1 MKSAIGRELY
11 DLPSAKQ
18 TAIGVAVGTVL
29 LDLCLI
35 RYNFSERDRLT
46 LALVAFAIIVYLSHG
61 DLKSIG
67 LQSRPV
73 QGWAVW
79 VRTSIKIAF
88 VVAICI
94 VTGWGLC
101 YLAGYQIPFHLIPPS
116 HFIPR
121 LIHMCFVAPVLEET
135 IYRVIVC
142 VPLVSVIGCWKTIT
156 VSGVLFA
163 LLHILY
169 GNPSPENLIGGLFLA
184 WAYLKSETILL
195 PVLLHSL
202 GNLLVLVGNIALW
215 YFLSWQ

>member
-1 MKSAIGRELY
+1 MQSAIGRQLQ

-29 LDLCLI
+29 LDACLI
-35 RYNFSERDRLT
+35 RYHFAEDDRLT

-67 LQSRPV
+67 LQSRPI

-79 VRTSIKIAF
+79 VHTSIKIAF
-88 VVAICI
+88 AVAICI
-94 VTGWGLC
+94 VTGWGIW
-101 YLAGYQIPFHLIPPS
+101 YLAGYQIPLHSIPPS
-116 HFIPR
+116 HFISR
-121 LIHMCFVAPVLEET
+121 LIHVCFVAPVLEET
-135 IYRVIVC
+135 IYRIVVC
-142 VPLVSVIGCWKTIT
+142 VPLVSVIGCWKTII
-156 VSGVLFA
+156 VSGGLFA
-163 LLHILY
+163 LLHVLY

-195 PVLLHSL
+195 PLLLHSL

-215 YFLSWQ
+215 YYLSW